1 LINDT
6 SGLDQSIEINST
18 LTQLDRFA
26 QGPKMINK
34 MRADV
39 LAVEQP

>member
-1 LINDT
+1 LINNA
-6 SGLDQSIEINST
+6 SGLGQSIGINPT

-26 QGPKMINK
+26 QSPKMINK

-39 LAVEQP
+39 FAVEQP